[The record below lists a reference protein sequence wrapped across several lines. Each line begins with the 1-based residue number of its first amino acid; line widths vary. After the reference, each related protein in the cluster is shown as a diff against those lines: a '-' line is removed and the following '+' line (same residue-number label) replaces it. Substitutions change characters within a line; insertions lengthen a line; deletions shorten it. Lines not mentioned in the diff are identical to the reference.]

1 MQSPETVDQ
10 ATVDHSIAY
19 LDEEFGMYLPRT
31 SAGPGSFLIA
41 VVILFAAL
49 VSFSGLYFLLSK
61 LWEAFTR
68 WL

>member
-1 MQSPETVDQ
+1 MESPDTVDQ
-10 ATVDHSIAY
+10 DTVDQGIAY
-19 LDEEFGMYLPRT
+19 LDENFGMYLPKAST
-31 SAGPGSFLIA
+31 KGGSFFIVL
-41 VVILFAAL
+41 VLLSAAL